1 MIFDWSKMSYV
12 YLYSLVSAFFKIVP
26 LVSSSMIGLVA
37 ACQLYFSHNSH
48 PLYAL
53 FVFFLYLFVDSKLTV
68 ETYAREISIA
78 NPFIMGISVF
88 MGYYAFDLQGIFYGP
103 LLICIV
109 RIVYET
115 LRALDK
121 KTENSEAVSEKGA
134 NG

>member
-48 PLYAL
+48 PLFAL

-109 RIVYET
+109 RIVYKT

-121 KTENSEAVSEKGA
+121 KTENSEAVSEKGG